1 MVKPL
6 NDPENPRFKI
16 MQAAVDLFALKGLE
30 GVTTRE
36 IAKASG
42 LNISLISY
50 YFGGKEGLYK
60 TAIQEFAH
68 VMQENLDQVLSQFEK
83 KEFTEKLFR
92 EQLDVLITNLIEMRL
107 ANPSIAKI
115 FQREEVQGL
124 PFARDVYES
133 VFMKISVRLSEI
145 IKKGQKK
152 GLIKKNLKPEFLIW
166 MIFHTVIGYFIAAEC
181 KTNFTEKCFSV
192 PRQKKELK
200 EHILMVLLEGVCK

>member
-6 NDPENPRFKI
+6 NDSENPRFKI
-16 MQAAVDLFALKGLE
+16 MQAAVELFAKNGLD
-30 GVTTRE
+30 GVTTRD

-68 VMQENLDQVLSQFEK
+68 VMQEHLDQVLSQFEQ
-83 KEFTEKLFR
+83 KELTEKLFR
-92 EQLDVLITNLIEMRL
+92 EQLDLLISSLIEMRI
-107 ANPSIAKI
+107 ANPAIAKI

-124 PFARDVYES
+124 PYARDVYES
-133 VFMKISVRLSEI
+133 VFLKISMRLGEI

-181 KTNFTEKCFSV
+181 KTNFTEKCFLV
-192 PRQKKELK
+192 PKQKKELK
-200 EHILMVLLEGVCK
+200 DHILMVLLEGVCK